1 MLSEILD
8 KPIAYISPD
17 LETYKATL
25 AQAGVPDMY
34 IGISVAFGE
43 AIKQGE
49 FDVEG
54 SDLEVFLG
62 RLSTDLKDFLKA
74 IYGA

>member
-1 MLSEILD
+1 VADLLSEILD

-34 IGISVAFGE
+34 IGINVAFGE

-49 FDVEG
+49 FD
-54 SDLEVFLG
+54 
-62 RLSTDLKDFLKA
+62 
-74 IYGA
+74 I